1 MKQKTRIKQFIKVLN
16 KNFFIALYYKMV
28 GVTRRFK
35 SLVGELFPGKEG
47 LTVLAVGGGLM
58 GLAAAA
64 GATSTYVMVNKAN
77 ENKNVV
83 SKTLLYAA
91 AAGTGVLTLEGAVQ
105 AYDLIVP
112 RLSCS
117 GCPSGNM

>member
-1 MKQKTRIKQFIKVLN
+1 
-16 KNFFIALYYKMV
+16 MV
-28 GVTRRFK
+28 GVTRRLRE
-35 SLVGELFPGKEG
+35 LVLDQLSEKDG
-47 LTVLAVGGGLM
+47 LTVLAGAGVLM
-58 GLAAAA
+58 GAAAAA
-64 GATSTYVMVNKAN
+64 GTTSTYVMVNKAN

>member
-1 MKQKTRIKQFIKVLN
+1 
-16 KNFFIALYYKMV
+16 MV
-28 GVTRRFK
+28 GVTRRVRE
-35 SLVGELFPGKEG
+35 LVWGQLPGKDG
-47 LTVLAVGGGLM
+47 LTVLAGAGVLM
-58 GLAAAA
+58 GAAAAA

-117 GCPSGNM
+117 GCPSGICNVQCGGCC

>member
-1 MKQKTRIKQFIKVLN
+1 
-16 KNFFIALYYKMV
+16 MV
-28 GVTRRFK
+28 GLTKRFK
-35 SLVGELFPGKEG
+35 SLVGEVFPGQEG
-47 LTVLAVGGGLM
+47 LNVLAVGGGLM

-77 ENKNVV
+77 NEPKILNK
-83 SKTLLYAA
+83 SLLYAA
-91 AAGTGVLTLEGAVQ
+91 AAGTGVLALEGAVQ

-117 GCPSGNM
+117 GCPSGICNVQCDGCC

>member
-1 MKQKTRIKQFIKVLN
+1 
-16 KNFFIALYYKMV
+16 MV
-28 GVTRRFK
+28 GLTKRLKAR
-35 SLVGELFPGKEG
+35 VGEVFPGQEG
-47 LTVLAVGGGLM
+47 LTVIAVGGGLM

-64 GATSTYVMVNKAN
+64 GATSTYVMINKAH

-91 AAGTGVLTLEGAVQ
+91 AAGTGVLALEGAVQ

-117 GCPSGNM
+117 GCPSGICNVQCDGCC